1 MVEKHKLVGIVHE
14 LRWNLDGS
22 SWGGFSLYPI
32 NLREAI
38 FSQRNFGAFSELVKA
53 GDIIASGLPSPKMSK
68 FNGLNHISRRLFS
81 KQNQKSDL
89 IKVLIQ
95 YDPSKATI
103 LYHQMNSFAMP
114 NNEILELSKK
124 FNVRL
129 ISTLVDLQDQIFP
142 QYFSTNERKNRAESY
157 EINFGHSAQIISIS
171 KFLISQINQCLDIDP
186 SKVTPAPLG
195 HEHFSTRKSES
206 SIRRKVPFGS
216 KYVLFPAKSWN
227 HKGHL
232 GYLKELKRTRPNLK
246 TIFVGDLSLIK
257 DELEDFR
264 KDDYISDNCLFLNY
278 VSDGEFKYLL
288 ENASA
293 MVLPTEYEGFG
304 LPYLEAAVSRIPVVT
319 FETEAALEILGKEG
333 ASFAPLKDFHC
344 LISNLLSI
352 IENNNEHMLDIAEA
366 AAQKFSWIETARL
379 TLEGYEKALVNMN
392 EALNV

>member
-1 MVEKHKLVGIVHE
+1 MGEKHKLVGIVHE
-14 LRWNLDGS
+14 HRWNLDGS

-38 FSQRNFGAFSELVKA
+38 FSQNNYGAFSELVKA
-53 GDIIASGLPSPKMSK
+53 GDIIASGLPNPKVSK
-68 FNGLNHISRRLFS
+68 FNKLIHISRRIFNH
-81 KQNQKSDL
+81 QNQKIDL
-89 IKVLIQ
+89 IKALSQ
-95 YDPSKATI
+95 YDSSKATI
-103 LYHQMNSFAMP
+103 LYHQMNSFAIP
-114 NNEILELSKK
+114 NNEILELSKN

-142 QYFSTNERKNRAESY
+142 MHFSINERKNRTESY
-157 EINFGHSAQIISIS
+157 EINFGHSVHIISIS
-171 KFLISQINQCLDIDP
+171 KFLISQINQYLDIDP

-216 KYVLFPAKSWN
+216 KYVLFPAKSWK

-232 GYLKELKRTRPNLK
+232 GYLKELKRTKPNLK
-246 TIFVGDLSLIK
+246 TIFVGDVSSIE
-257 DELEDFR
+257 DELEVFR
-264 KDDYISDNCLFLNY
+264 KDDYINDNCLFLNY

-333 ASFAPLKDFHC
+333 ASFAPLKDFQC
-344 LISNLLSI
+344 LISNLLFTVG
-352 IENNNEHMLDIAEA
+352 NNNEHMLDIAQA
-366 AAQKFSWIETARL
+366 AAQKFSWMETARL
-379 TLEGYEKALVNMN
+379 TLEGYEKALLSMN
-392 EALNV
+392 EASNV